1 MAKEKLIKNTLKT
14 LYKLPD
20 ERIKEVNDF
29 ADYILKK
36 YEEEIILKGAQEL
49 MSSSGS
55 FDFLNDEEE
64 LYTIEDLKE
73 KFK

>member
-20 ERIKEVNDF
+20 DRIKEVNNF
-29 ADYILKK
+29 ADFVLQK
-36 YEEEIILKGAQEL
+36 YEEGIIQKGVQQL
-49 MSSSGS
+49 MSNSRS
-55 FDFLNDEEE
+55 FEFLEDEEE
-64 LYTIEDLKE
+64 LYSVEDLKE